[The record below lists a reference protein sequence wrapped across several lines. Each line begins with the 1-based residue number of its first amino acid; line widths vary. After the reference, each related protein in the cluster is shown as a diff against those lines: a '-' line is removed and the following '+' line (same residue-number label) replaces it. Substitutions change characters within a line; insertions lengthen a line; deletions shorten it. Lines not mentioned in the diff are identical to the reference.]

1 MGHISTVLMLR
12 LHYVPGGHG
21 SPVCPKRSAP
31 WDFWSLV
38 SLFSRFVEFS
48 HGLPRYPWRV
58 VGYGLL
64 VPEAQRARYGSARG
78 LLRMPVRSLPVRHV
92 LIGSLTFLTFWSRS
106 DTFFTFCQ
114 GFLRMKRGH
123 RAALEH
129 VCAHDMKRRH
139 PKQDSA
145 EGSQWWAPSHP
156 PKSWWRPRGCP
167 SLSRCV
173 FFSLLMQPQ
182 VQVPVRLPGQQ
193 QQLPWSTLTLNLTL
207 ILP

>member
-1 MGHISTVLMLR
+1 MLR
-12 LHYVPGGHG
+12 LHYVPGGYG

-31 WDFWSLV
+31 WDFWSLF

-58 VGYGLL
+58 VGVRAASPGGSK
-64 VPEAQRARYGSARG
+64 ARYGSARG
-78 LLRMPVRSLPVRHV
+78 LPRMPVRSLPVRHV

-173 FFSLLMQPQ
+173 FFSLLMQPH

-193 QQLPWSTLTLNLTL
+193 QQLPWSTLNLTI